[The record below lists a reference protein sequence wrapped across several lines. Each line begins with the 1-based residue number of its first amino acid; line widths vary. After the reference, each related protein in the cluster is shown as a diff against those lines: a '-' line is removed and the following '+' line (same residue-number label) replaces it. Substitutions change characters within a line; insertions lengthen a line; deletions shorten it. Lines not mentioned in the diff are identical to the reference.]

1 MAFHLHIN
9 HFEQFIIRN
18 KWIVCVLLSVA
29 MIVAVPL
36 YLYTEST
43 GRMGEC
49 MQRVQSAFNLE
60 YYPGEESEDI
70 ELDSSMRYSA
80 AKRTY
85 YECVA
90 RSGIDVRSVP
100 HFDDIYTDQ
109 DEHDFFFDEAAYA
122 PLDEYS
128 FDE

>member
-1 MAFHLHIN
+1 MSFHSHIN
-9 HFEQFIIRN
+9 HFEQFIVRN

-36 YLYTEST
+36 YLYTENT
-43 GRMGEC
+43 GRMGMC
-49 MQRVQSAFNLE
+49 MNRVQDAFNQE

-90 RSGIDVRSVP
+90 QSGIDVRSVP

-109 DEHDFFFDEAAYA
+109 NESDFFFDDSGYET
-122 PLDEYS
+122 LDESMY
-128 FDE
+128 E